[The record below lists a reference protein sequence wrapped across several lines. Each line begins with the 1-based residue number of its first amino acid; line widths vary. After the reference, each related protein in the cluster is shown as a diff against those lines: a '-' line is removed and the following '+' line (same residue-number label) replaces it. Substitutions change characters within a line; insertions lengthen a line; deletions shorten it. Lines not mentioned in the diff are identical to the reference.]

1 MLLSKIEKMTQIF
14 HTLDFSCSASPTSQ
28 PSDAPPSSPTGFPTS
43 APTISLPPT
52 LGVKGSSGKTGGILA
67 AFAGVSGVVALAYCA
82 KRGRSSGSW
91 GEPLDSFGS
100 KDGALNAEEYNNGY
114 PFSGAKNRSLV
125 DLEHGDNTEK
135 CPSAIDQLYSASQE
149 STGSF
154 HILMAVEDRIEIV
167 EVPAMQSSNSL
178 GSDGSFE
185 VQLSKSVSKSFAEG
199 DLEMITEV
207 SVGDSK
213 SVDEDFSTGHEDIH
227 SGYGADDDSAYG
239 QPRAEQP
246 KTYRRRQASAQ
257 RTPPHPNG
265 KRTPGRDN
273 IVRSAPRNGRPPLFA
288 SPGMQVGRMTM
299 LSTPQSVDSEGS
311 VELVLPHEG
320 SI

>member
-1 MLLSKIEKMTQIF
+1 M
-14 HTLDFSCSASPTSQ
+14 
-28 PSDAPPSSPTGFPTS
+28 PSSTPTAFPTS
-43 APTISLPPT
+43 APTISLQPT
-52 LGVKGSSGKTGGILA
+52 QSETVDVGSSGKIGGILA
-67 AFAGVSGVVALAYCA
+67 AFAGVSGVVALVYCA
-82 KRGRSSGSW
+82 KRGRFSRALE
-91 GEPLDSFGS
+91 EPVDSFDS
-100 KDGALNAEEYNNGY
+100 KDGALTAEEYNNGY
-114 PFSGAKNRSLV
+114 SFSGAKNSSLV
-125 DLEHGDNTEK
+125 DLEHGDK

-154 HILMAVEDRIEIV
+154 HIPVAVEDRIEIV

-213 SVDEDFSTGHEDIH
+213 SVDEDFSTGHSESDLEKITEVSVGGNSSFDEDFY
-227 SGYGADDDSAYG
+227 SGYGADDDSAYR
-239 QPRAEQP
+239 QQRAEAQP
-246 KTYRRRQASAQ
+246 KTYRRRRAPAE
-257 RTPPHPNG
+257 RTPPRPDAGN
-265 KRTPGRDN
+265 RTPGGDN
-273 IVRSAPRNGRPPLFA
+273 IIRSAPRNGRPPLFA
-288 SPGMQVGRMTM
+288 SPSMQRSDSIGRMTM
-299 LSTPQSVDSEGS
+299 LSTPQSVDSESS

>member
-1 MLLSKIEKMTQIF
+1 M
-14 HTLDFSCSASPTSQ
+14 
-28 PSDAPPSSPTGFPTS
+28 PSSTPTAFPTS
-43 APTISLPPT
+43 APTISLQPT
-52 LGVKGSSGKTGGILA
+52 QSETVDVGSSGKIGGILA
-67 AFAGVSGVVALAYCA
+67 AFAGVSGVVALVYCA
-82 KRGRSSGSW
+82 KRGRFSRALE
-91 GEPLDSFGS
+91 EPVDSFDS
-100 KDGALNAEEYNNGY
+100 KDGALTAEEYNNGY
-114 PFSGAKNRSLV
+114 SFSGAKNSSLV
-125 DLEHGDNTEK
+125 DLEHGDK

-154 HILMAVEDRIEIV
+154 HIPVAVEDRIEIV

-213 SVDEDFSTGHEDIH
+213 SVDEDFSTGHSESDPEKITVVSVGGNSSFDEDIR

-239 QPRAEQP
+239 KQKAEQP
-246 KTYRRRQASAQ
+246 RVYRRRRAPVQ
-257 RTPPHPNG
+257 RTPPRSNG

-288 SPGMQVGRMTM
+288 SPGMERSGSIGRMTM
-299 LSTPQSVDSEGS
+299 LQTPQSIDSEGS

-320 SI
+320 SIYI